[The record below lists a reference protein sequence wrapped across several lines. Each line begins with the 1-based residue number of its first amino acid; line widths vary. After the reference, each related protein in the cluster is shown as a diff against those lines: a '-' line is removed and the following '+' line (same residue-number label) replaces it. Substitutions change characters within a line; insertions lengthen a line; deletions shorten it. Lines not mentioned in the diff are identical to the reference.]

1 MECVIIG
8 GGAAGLQA
16 ALHCRRCWPEKSV
29 LLIEAEGDVGYCNP
43 LLPQFMAGQVEEEKL
58 FFWQPAEDP
67 LLQIRKGI
75 KIQSLVRPTQS
86 LNLDNQEKIR
96 YERLILAPGG
106 QPILPL
112 LRREDLPEGI
122 FPVRTLTTARKIR
135 DWLLKHKEIVVL
147 GGGLVGVKTAAYL
160 QLAGFAVSLVEKED
174 HLLPQALTKPS
185 ARLVERH
192 LQRLGIRLFL
202 GCLLEDIREEKGI
215 LKSAKVS
222 GQWIPGETLLIAV
235 GSTPNINFLKNSGL
249 LQDGELLV
257 SPTLQTADANIFA
270 AGDAVTISTSGGEKH
285 KLWTWPQAVTQ
296 GKLAAENLF
305 RSVPLPLN
313 VLTRPNSMNLQGLSI
328 VILGAPTPDTAI
340 ISHDRTAEG
349 IYRELFIRGRKI
361 VGGALVGDISGAGLL
376 HFLMINGSEVD
387 GDVARFLKPQSRVFY
402 QLLPSSKRQRRR
414 ARILFPKEM
423 LS

>member
-1 MECVIIG
+1 M
-8 GGAAGLQA
+8 
-16 ALHCRRCWPEKSV
+16 
-29 LLIEAEGDVGYCNP
+29 
-43 LLPQFMAGQVEEEKL
+43 
-58 FFWQPAEDP
+58 
-67 LLQIRKGI
+67 
-75 KIQSLVRPTQS
+75 
-86 LNLDNQEKIR
+86 
-96 YERLILAPGG
+96 
-106 QPILPL
+106 
-112 LRREDLPEGI
+112 
-122 FPVRTLTTARKIR
+122 
-135 DWLLKHKEIVVL
+135 
-147 GGGLVGVKTAAYL
+147 
-160 QLAGFAVSLVEKED
+160 
-174 HLLPQALTKPS
+174 
-185 ARLVERH
+185 
-192 LQRLGIRLFL
+192 
-202 GCLLEDIREEKGI
+202 
-215 LKSAKVS
+215 S

-235 GSTPNINFLKNSGL
+235 GSTPNVNFLENSGL

-257 SPTLQTADANIFA
+257 SPALQTADANIFA

-285 KLWTWPQAVTQ
+285 KPWTWPQAVTQ

-328 VILGAPTPDTAI
+328 VILGAPTPDAAI

-349 IYRELFIRGRKI
+349 IYRELFLRGRKI

>member
-1 MECVIIG
+1 
-8 GGAAGLQA
+8 
-16 ALHCRRCWPEKSV
+16 
-29 LLIEAEGDVGYCNP
+29 
-43 LLPQFMAGQVEEEKL
+43 MAGQVEEEKL

-75 KIQSLVRPTQS
+75 KVQSLDRSTQS
-86 LNLDNQEKIR
+86 LNLENQEKIQ

-202 GCLLEDIREEKGI
+202 GGLLEDIREEKGI

-222 GQWIPGETLLIAV
+222 GQWIPGDTLLIAV

-257 SPTLQTADANIFA
+257 SPALQTADANIFA
-270 AGDAVTISTSGGEKH
+270 AGDAVTISTSGGEKY
-285 KLWTWPQAVTQ
+285 KPWTWPQAVTQ

-328 VILGAPTPDTAI
+328 VILGAPTPDAAI

-349 IYRELFIRGRKI
+349 IYRELFLRGRKI